1 MRRTRVPAL
10 GWWLAV
16 VVAVGLGL
24 GATGVARADE
34 GDDDDD
40 VQIDPPG
47 DGDADA
53 PKDGDTPPAD
63 TSGAD
68 AKQEARRLIE
78 EGDKLFA
85 GGDAKGALERYLA
98 AHAAFPS
105 PKIYYPLARAEEKL
119 GRLGAA
125 LAHYEQFLA
134 EAAGQ
139 VPAALKKEA
148 QRAAGKLRPRVA
160 RVTFQVD
167 VDGAVVTVDG
177 RPVGSAPIEGVV
189 YVDPGE
195 RVFLAE
201 AEGYAP
207 ARLEQTLSA
216 GEEAEIL
223 LDLEELA
230 KAPPDKPKPKVTP
243 EEPEEPEQPAAEAP
257 RQRPARWPLWVGL
270 GATGTLATIALIT
283 GVSAVGQHDVF
294 ADETRSVEDREAARD
309 SGQTLAIVT
318 DVLLFSAVGT
328 ATFTTWYYFARVR
341 GRGEAAGA
349 QQARRPRR
357 GGAAAARAGGL
368 QAAPVLWPGGIGV
381 AGRF

>member
-1 MRRTRVPAL
+1 V
-10 GWWLAV
+10 V
-16 VVAVGLGL
+16 VVALGL
-24 GATGVARADE
+24 GPAGVARADE
-34 GDDDDD
+34 GDDD

-47 DGDADA
+47 DEADA
-53 PKDGDTPPAD
+53 PKAGDAPPAD
-63 TSGAD
+63 GSGAD
-68 AKQEARRLIE
+68 AKLEARRLIE

-139 VPAALKKEA
+139 VPGALKKEA

-195 RVFLAE
+195 RVFVAE
-201 AEGYAP
+201 AEGYAA

-230 KAPPDKPKPKVTP
+230 EAPPDKPKPKVKP
-243 EEPEEPEQPAAEAP
+243 KVKPDEPEAPEVEAP
-257 RQRPARWPLWVGL
+257 RPRKSRWPLWVGL
-270 GATGTLATIALIT
+270 GATGTFTTIAMIT
-283 GVSAVGQHDVF
+283 GFKAVGQHDIF
-294 ADETRSVEDREAARD
+294 ADETRSVEDRESARD
-309 SGQTLAIVT
+309 SGKTLAVVT
-318 DVLLFSAVGT
+318 DVMLVGAVG
-328 ATFTTWYYFARVR
+328 AAAFTTWYYLARVR
-341 GRGEAAGA
+341 GGGGETGHTAAQDARGRHKS
-349 QQARRPRR
+349 RRL
-357 GGAAAARAGGL
+357 RAGSSTL
-368 QAAPVLWPGGIGV
+368 QAAPLLWPGGIGV